1 MCGAL
6 IPGWHNESNYGMND
20 NEKQHARA
28 LIDRLIAEAQDDI
41 GQKAY
46 VQALTAIRK
55 AKVLD
60 VTNIYMLAFERQVEQ
75 LNDLTS
81 SGTLTDEQRTDILDS
96 LPGIIEQAKS
106 TQAPLATPETADA
119 ERRSTPEQ
127 LEQMR
132 AARQWLKNQYFQ
144 RTHEHVKKQEY
155 TRALSEVRRVFVI
168 DKDDLFAHEF
178 ERKIVQ
184 MQELQKQKPPEPAEV
199 PPVSPDMQPVN
210 TERVTGGPDEAAST
224 PKSGETSGPSSG
236 APESSAETPGQ
247 SSETPGLSAETS
259 GPSSGAPDS
268 SGETPGLSSETPELS
283 AESSGLS
290 SQETGIPSDQAEEE
304 NTPSG
309 RAGRKGS
316 RLLPIV
322 LVIAIIAVAFAFYYF
337 WKRERPVEPIVP
349 PPADQTEQEVS
360 GDEPMYSIP
369 PALPIDTTKTD
380 STQTVT
386 TGSRDTTGARDTTHT
401 VATPAP

>member
-1 MCGAL
+1 MPGNNACLCGAL

-46 VQALTAIRK
+46 VQALIAIRK

-184 MQELQKQKPPEPAEV
+184 MQELQKQKPPAPAEV
-199 PPVSPDMQPVN
+199 PPVSPDMQPVK
-210 TERVTGGPDEAAST
+210 TERVTGGPDQAAST
-224 PKSGETSGPSSG
+224 PE
-236 APESSAETPGQ
+236 
-247 SSETPGLSAETS
+247 SAETS
-259 GPSSGAPDS
+259 GPSSGASDS

-290 SQETGIPSDQAEEE
+290 SLETGIPSDQAEEE

-380 STQTVT
+380 STQTDT

>member
-1 MCGAL
+1 MPENNACLCGAL
-6 IPGWHNESNYGMND
+6 IPGWLNESNYGMND

-28 LIDRLIAEAQDDI
+28 LIERLIAEAQDDI
-41 GQKAY
+41 TQNAY

-60 VTNIYMLAFERQVEQ
+60 VTNIYILAFERQVEQ

-155 TRALSEVRRVFVI
+155 TRALAELRRVSVI
-168 DKDDLFAHEF
+168 DKDDLFAHGF

-184 MQELQKQKPPEPAEV
+184 MQELQKQKPPAPAEV
-199 PPVSPDMQPVN
+199 PPVSPDMQPVK
-210 TERVTGGPDEAAST
+210 TERVTGGPDQAAST
-224 PKSGETSGPSSG
+224 PESAETSGPSPA
-236 APESSAETPGQ
+236 APESSAETPGL
-247 SSETPGLSAETS
+247 SAETPGLSAET
-259 GPSSGAPDS
+259 
-268 SGETPGLSSETPELS
+268 
-283 AESSGLS
+283 SGLS

-304 NTPSG
+304 STPSG
-309 RAGRKGS
+309 KAAGKRS
-316 RLLPIV
+316 RLLPIA
-322 LVIAIIAVAFAFYYF
+322 LVITVMAVAFAFYYF

-349 PPADQTEQEVS
+349 PPSDQTEQEVS
-360 GDEPMYSIP
+360 DDEPMYSIP
-369 PALPIDTTKTD
+369 PALQIDTTTTD

-386 TGSRDTTGARDTTHT
+386 AGPRDTTDASDTTHT

>member
-1 MCGAL
+1 ML
-6 IPGWHNESNYGMND
+6 NPGWLNESNYGMND

-28 LIDRLIAEAQDDI
+28 LIERLIAEAQNDI
-41 GQKAY
+41 EQKAY
-46 VQALTAIRK
+46 VRALTAIRK

-60 VTNIYMLAFERQVEQ
+60 VTNIYILAFERQVEQ

-144 RTHEHVKKQEY
+144 RTHDHVKKQEY
-155 TRALSEVRRVFVI
+155 TRALAELRRVFVI
-168 DKDDLFAHEF
+168 DKDDLFAHGF
-178 ERKIVQ
+178 ERKIVH
-184 MQELQKQKPPEPAEV
+184 MQELQKQKPPAPAEV
-199 PPVSPDMQPVN
+199 PPVSPDMQPLK
-210 TERVTGGPDEAAST
+210 TERVTGGPDQAATT
-224 PKSGETSGPSSG
+224 PESAETSGPSSVAPESSAETSG
-236 APESSAETPGQ
+236 PSSAAPESSAETPGV
-247 SSETPGLSAETS
+247 SSETPGLSTETS
-259 GPSSGAPDS
+259 GF
-268 SGETPGLSSETPELS
+268 
-283 AESSGLS
+283 S

-304 NTPSG
+304 STPSG
-309 RAGRKGS
+309 KAAGKRS
-316 RLLPIV
+316 RLLPIA
-322 LVIAIIAVAFAFYYF
+322 LVIAVIAVAFAFYYF

-360 GDEPMYSIP
+360 DDEPMYSIP
-369 PALPIDTTKTD
+369 PALQIDTTKTD

-386 TGSRDTTGARDTTHT
+386 TGPRDTTDASDTSHT